1 MLYRSCL
8 DLSGNIEALGAD
20 PLRAVIADVG
30 GWSLSG
36 PGVTKGGG
44 GRFSL
49 RQKLRAVQRYNS
61 NALFHWYVREGMY
74 NTSQYELFIHQ
85 GAGAPLSSIRE
96 RNTALSH
103 DSTFTGGITLP
114 SKELYGHSNSKS
126 ASAFFKYFS
135 SVVSLLNEG
144 MDDRP
149 NNAREIRDV
158 IDLERQLAGIMARED
173 NMTGMFVTI
182 DKVGWSNRRRSED
195 RTYIESLSYQT
206 CRSTSGLLSAPTGE
220 AGGTSS
226 TTSSR
231 TSLRSRT
238 TRR

>member
-1 MLYRSCL
+1 M
-8 DLSGNIEALGAD
+8 
-20 PLRAVIADVG
+20 
-30 GWSLSG
+30 
-36 PGVTKGGG
+36 TKGGG
-44 GRFSL
+44 RGRFSL

-85 GAGAPLSSIRE
+85 GGVILFRTNEMELDHFVA
-96 RNTALSH
+96 
-103 DSTFTGGITLP
+103 GGITLP

-144 MDDRP
+144 IDDRP

-158 IDLERQLAGIMARED
+158 IDFERQLAGIMARED

-182 DKVGWSNRRRSED
+182 DKVRWIRRIREN
-195 RTYIESLSYQT
+195 QK
-206 CRSTSGLLSAPTGE
+206 ANM
-220 AGGTSS
+220 
-226 TTSSR
+226 
-231 TSLRSRT
+231 
-238 TRR
+238 